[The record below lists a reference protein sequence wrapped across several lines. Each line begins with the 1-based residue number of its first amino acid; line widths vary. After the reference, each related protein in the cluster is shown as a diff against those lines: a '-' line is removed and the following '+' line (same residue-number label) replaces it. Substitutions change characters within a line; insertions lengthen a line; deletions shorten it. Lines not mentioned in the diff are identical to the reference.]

1 MDTKLLN
8 KQEMLKNY
16 NSQKKKKKISHCFF
30 YIHILHGHKTTE

>member
-8 KQEMLKNY
+8 KQEILKNY
-16 NSQKKKKKISHCFF
+16 NSKKKQQITHCFF

>member
-8 KQEMLKNY
+8 KTRNTKKLQQ
-16 NSQKKKKKISHCFF
+16 SKKKQISHCFF

>member
-8 KQEMLKNY
+8 KQEILKNY
-16 NSQKKKKKISHCFF
+16 NSQKKKISHCFF